1 MWCRVLF
8 FMAAALCGVG
18 RTAHAATAVP
28 ACAAPYSFGFDEP
41 NAQNVDT
48 QKLLELTDWIR
59 DKSVPVLS
67 LTISRNGWIIY
78 ELYTSGAGRDDAHYV
93 MSVTKSVTSAL
104 VGAAIDRGLLP
115 GSNAAIAAILPQA
128 IFPNAQAFGRF
139 QAITLKH
146 VLGMS
151 ALDAPVLPHSKT
163 PDAVERSTK
172 FNRSANRLIF
182 ALEQAPLAKPGID
195 FLYTDVTPY
204 IAGGA
209 VQYAG
214 KDTLLGFGRAVLF
227 DAMGFKNVDWM
238 HQDPSGIDNPSFG
251 LRLRPVDM
259 QKFGLLYLNGGC
271 WEGRQLLSRQW
282 VSMSLTPWI
291 KSKPQL
297 SESNYGWYWWKDGF
311 ASRWNGHTAN
321 GWKGQRITVFRDK
334 GVVVTMTGVIED
346 GSEGSVY
353 TDLIN
358 RFVIPSLSRPRTSDV
373 SPSLQPK
380 LKAALAD
387 LLKRNTILPT
397 TEQRM
402 VPSIVPTGQRRP
414 FRL

>member
-1 MWCRVLF
+1 
-8 FMAAALCGVG
+8 
-18 RTAHAATAVP
+18 
-28 ACAAPYSFGFDEP
+28 
-41 NAQNVDT
+41 
-48 QKLLELTDWIR
+48 
-59 DKSVPVLS
+59 
-67 LTISRNGWIIY
+67 
-78 ELYTSGAGRDDAHYV
+78 
-93 MSVTKSVTSAL
+93 
-104 VGAAIDRGLLP
+104 
-115 GSNAAIAAILPQA
+115 
-128 IFPNAQAFGRF
+128 
-139 QAITLKH
+139 
-146 VLGMS
+146 MS

-214 KDTLLGFGRAVLF
+214 KDTLLGFGSAVLF

-271 WEGRQLLSRQW
+271 WEGQQLLSRQW

-297 SESNYGWYWWKDGF
+297 SEPNYGWYWWTDGF

-358 RFVIPSLSRPRTSDV
+358 RFVIPALSRPRTGDV

-387 LLKRNTILPT
+387 LLKRSTIFPT

-402 VPSIVPTGQRRP
+402 VPSVVPKGQRRP